1 MPRAP
6 ACLFVA
12 AVLAL
17 VPFAGAVRAGE
28 FEEALK
34 RALLDS
40 DAVAA
45 ARLSLRAAVEEVPV
59 AYSSKTLTTELNVT
73 GTSAETSTNT
83 AERNDDT
90 GSVTLS
96 LKKPL
101 YDGGI
106 AAAQLAINEL
116 AVDEAR
122 ARLGMQ
128 EEAALLAAV
137 NAYVGLVVAR
147 DRVGLEQAN
156 ARRLD
161 EYLRAT
167 TLRVELGDA
176 TPTDLAATRARQAR
190 ARASL
195 ISAETGLANAEE
207 TYRSQMGEPFPAIE
221 LPPPPAGTPDTAGA
235 AGGLALEGNHG
246 HRLAHAAERSAR
258 RALDLLVANV
268 RPKLDLNLT
277 GRSTDSSND
286 TRDTEEVSAGVT
298 LSMPIAPNSAVRARS
313 RSTVASHRAA
323 VLRLRDSAR
332 ATRLAAENA
341 FRNYR
346 AASGVIDAYGAE
358 LDAAVLHR
366 DGIRAEVEYGLKT
379 VLDLLDADQDV
390 VSAQINL
397 LEANRARVVA
407 AYALLA
413 AVGGL
418 SASSLGLDVD
428 AAGADGPIDAPIVLR
443 PLPVLNYED

>member
-1 MPRAP
+1 MPRAS
-6 ACLFVA
+6 ACLFLA
-12 AVLAL
+12 AVMALA
-17 VPFAGAVRAGE
+17 PFAGAVRADG

-34 RALLDS
+34 RALVDS

-45 ARLSLRAAVEEVPV
+45 ARLGLRAAVEEVPV

-73 GTSAETSTNT
+73 GTSAETTTNT
-83 AERNDDT
+83 DESNDDT
-90 GSVTLS
+90 GSVSLS
-96 LKKPL
+96 LKQPI

-106 AAAQLAINEL
+106 AAAQLSINEL

-122 ARLGMQ
+122 TRLRMQ
-128 EEAALLAAV
+128 EESVLLAAV
-137 NAYVGLVVAR
+137 EAYVGLVVAR

-190 ARASL
+190 AKASL
-195 ISAETGLANAEE
+195 ISAETALANAEE
-207 TYRSQMGEPFPAIE
+207 TYRSQMGEPFPGIA
-221 LPPPPAGTPDTAGA
+221 LPPPPHDTPSSAGA
-235 AGGLALEGNHG
+235 AGDLALEGNHA
-246 HRLAHAAERSAR
+246 HRLAYTAERSAR

-277 GRSTDSSND
+277 GRSTESSND
-286 TRDTEEVSAGVT
+286 ARDSEEVSAGVT

-313 RSTVASHRAA
+313 RSTVANHHAA
-323 VLRLRDSAR
+323 ALRLGDSER
-332 ATRLAAENA
+332 HTRLAAENA
-341 FRNYR
+341 FRNYQ
-346 AASGVIDAYGAE
+346 AASGVIEAYGAE

-366 DGIRAEVEYGLKT
+366 DGTRAEVEYGLKT

-390 VSAQINL
+390 VSAQVNL
-397 LEANRARVVA
+397 LEANRSRIVA

-413 AVGGL
+413 SVGGL

-428 AAGADGPIDAPIVLR
+428 AAGTDGPIDAPIVLR
-443 PLPVLNYED
+443 PLPVLRYGE

>member
-1 MPRAP
+1 MPRAS

-12 AVLAL
+12 AVMAL
-17 VPFAGAVRAGE
+17 SPLAGAVRADG
-28 FEEALK
+28 FEDALG
-34 RALLDS
+34 RALTDS

-45 ARLSLRAAVEEVPV
+45 ARQNLRAAVEELPV
-59 AYSSKTLTTELNVT
+59 AYSSKTLTTELNIS
-73 GTSAETSTNT
+73 GTSAETTTDTS
-83 AERNDDT
+83 ERNDDT
-90 GSVTLS
+90 GTVSLS

-106 AAAQLAINEL
+106 AAAQLSINEL
-116 AVDEAR
+116 AVVEAR
-122 ARLGMQ
+122 TRLRMQ
-128 EEAALLAAV
+128 EETVLLAAV

-176 TPTDLAATRARQAR
+176 TLTDLAATRARQAR

-195 ISAETGLANAEE
+195 ISAETDLANAEE
-207 TYRSQMGEPFPAIE
+207 TYRAQMGEPFLGIALP
-221 LPPPPAGTPDTAGA
+221 LPPADTPASAGD
-235 AGGLALEGNHG
+235 AGDLALEHNHA
-246 HRLAHAAERSAR
+246 HRLAHTAERSAR

-268 RPKLDLNLT
+268 RPKVDLSLT

-286 TRDTEEVSAGVT
+286 TRDTEEVAAGVT

-313 RSTVASHRAA
+313 RSTVANHRAA
-323 VLRLRDSAR
+323 ALRLGDSER

-346 AASGVIDAYGAE
+346 AASGVIEAYGAE
-358 LDAAVLHR
+358 LNAAVLHR

-390 VSAQINL
+390 VSAQVNL
-397 LEANRARVVA
+397 LEANRARIVA
-407 AYALLA
+407 GYALLA
-413 AVGGL
+413 SVGGL
-418 SASSLGLDVD
+418 SAPALGLDAD
-428 AAGADGPIDAPIVLR
+428 GAGTDGPIDAPIVLR
-443 PLPVLNYED
+443 PLPVLRYGE

>member
-1 MPRAP
+1 MPRAL

-12 AVLAL
+12 TIMAFG
-17 VPFAGAVRAGE
+17 PFVGAAGADE
-28 FEEALK
+28 FEEALR
-34 RALLDS
+34 RALMDS
-40 DAVAA
+40 EAVAA
-45 ARLSLRAAVEEVPV
+45 ARQSLRAAVEELPV
-59 AYSSKTLTTELNVT
+59 AYSSKTLTTELNVS
-73 GTSAETSTNT
+73 GTSADTTTNT
-83 AERNDDT
+83 AERSDDT
-90 GSVTLS
+90 GTVSLS

-106 AAAQLAINEL
+106 ATAQRSINEL

-122 ARLGMQ
+122 TRLRIS
-128 EEAALLAAV
+128 EESALLDAV

-176 TPTDLAATRARQAR
+176 TPTDLAATQARQAR

-195 ISAETGLANAEE
+195 ISAETDLANAEE
-207 TYRSQMGEPFPAIE
+207 TYRAQMGEPFPEIALP
-221 LPPPPAGTPDTAGA
+221 LPPADTPASAGA
-235 AGGLALEGNHG
+235 AGDLALEGNHA
-246 HRLAHAAERSAR
+246 HRLAYTAERSAR

-268 RPKLDLNLT
+268 RPKVDLNLT

-286 TRDTEEVSAGVT
+286 TRDTEEVAAGVT

-323 VLRLRDSAR
+323 ALRLRDSER
-332 ATRLAAENA
+332 DTRLAAESA

-346 AASGVIDAYGAE
+346 AASGVIEAYGAE

-366 DGIRAEVEYGLKT
+366 DGINAEVEFGLKT

-390 VSAQINL
+390 VSAQVNL
-397 LEANRARVVA
+397 LEANRARIVA

-413 AVGGL
+413 SVGGL

-428 AAGADGPIDAPIVLR
+428 TAGGGEPIDAPIVLR
-443 PLPVLNYED
+443 PLPVLKYGE